1 MAFPPLV
8 GSPLSG
14 FTEQREA
21 FEEKEGNVGAPAG
34 IDWEWATRTGGTLS
48 GAQHRQL
55 AVELARTLPKLGGA
69 QLKRV
74 LGRHGTGR
82 LEFAGL
88 RVPDSKL
95 AKAAETEAR
104 ESLSIHLLEHSYR
117 TYFFGRVLA
126 ELDSVRYD
134 DELVY
139 VACLL
144 HDLQLESPTPG
155 RCFAVAGGER
165 AAAFAA
171 REGADPERAQ
181 EIGAA
186 IAAHI
191 TPGVANDL
199 SDPGGFVSAGAS
211 VDVIGARFPELD
223 PDWVAQL
230 LQRHPRH
237 DAKRHLIAA
246 FKAEAEAVPKGR
258 TALLNSVGFLQLVR
272 MAPYSE

>member
-1 MAFPPLV
+1 MT
-8 GSPLSG
+8 GRR
-14 FTEQREA
+14 EQ
-21 FEEKEGNVGAPAG
+21 FEEKETDVGAPTG
-34 IDWEWATRTGGTLS
+34 IDWEWATRTGGILS
-48 GAQHRQL
+48 GGQHRQL
-55 AVELARTLPKLGGA
+55 AVELARMVPSVGGT

-74 LGRHGTGR
+74 LGRSGTGR

-95 AKAAETEAR
+95 AKSAETEAR
-104 ESLSIHLLEHSYR
+104 ESLSIHMLEHSYR

-126 ELDSVRYD
+126 EIDGVRYD

-165 AAAFAA
+165 AAAFAV
-171 REGADPERAQ
+171 REGAEPERAQ
-181 EIGAA
+181 AIGAA

-237 DAKRHLIAA
+237 EAKRHLIAA
-246 FKAEAEAVPKGR
+246 FKAEADAVPKGR
-258 TALLNSVGFLQLVR
+258 AALLNSVGFLQLVR